1 MEMTSLSRREKSK
14 SLLAAIAVGLL
25 VMLVGAPVVEAA
37 TQKVEVKGSVKVSGI
52 ENAVKVK
59 DSNGDAVESE
69 VIEDMGLLQAEGS
82 DGAIAVRNFAGGGGF
97 LGAGDCTATTADG
110 RPNFV
115 EVSNVI
121 VTGIIAT
128 GTDATIGV
136 QSTAV
141 GPIDLLKFRV
151 NASHPNEFIGLGNGL
166 TATAPLKFTCVDGGT
181 GEFVVLGQ

>member
-1 MEMTSLSRREKSK
+1 MTGLSRREKSK

-37 TQKVEVKGSVKVSGI
+37 TQKVKVEG
-52 ENAVKVK
+52 KVK
-59 DSNGDAVESE
+59 IVDSDADNIESE

-82 DGAIAVRNFAGGGGF
+82 TGAVAVRNFAGGGGF

-121 VTGIIAT
+121 VTGIIFT
-128 GTDATIGV
+128 GTDAQIGV

-151 NASHPNEFIGLGNGL
+151 NANHPNEFIGLGNGL

-181 GEFVVLGQ
+181 GEFVILGQ

>member
-14 SLLAAIAVGLL
+14 SLLAAIAVGLM
-25 VMLVGAPVVEAA
+25 VMLVGAPVVQAA
-37 TQKVEVKGSVKVSGI
+37 VQT
-52 ENAVKVK
+52 VKVK
-59 DSNGDAVESE
+59 GQVKVADTNGDALESE

-82 DGAIAVRNFAGGGGF
+82 SGALAVRNFAGGGGF

-121 VTGIIAT
+121 VTGVIFT
-128 GTDATIGV
+128 GTDAQIGV
-136 QSTAV
+136 QSSAV
-141 GPIDLLKFRV
+141 GPIDLLKWRV
-151 NASHPNEFIGLGNGL
+151 NANNPNEFIGLGNGL
-166 TATAPLKFTCVDGGT
+166 TATAPLTFTCVDGGT

>member
-1 MEMTSLSRREKSK
+1 MEMTGLSRGEKRS
-14 SLLAAIAVGLL
+14 SFLAAIAVGLM
-25 VMLVGAPVVEAA
+25 VMLLGAPMVEAA
-37 TQKVEVKGSVKVSGI
+37 VRKVRVQGQVKV
-52 ENAVKVK
+52 A
-59 DSNGDAVESE
+59 DTNGDALESE

-82 DGAIAVRNFAGGGGF
+82 SGALAVRNFAGGGGF

-121 VTGIIAT
+121 VTGIIFT
-128 GTDATIGV
+128 GTDAQIGV

-151 NASHPNEFIGLGNGL
+151 NANHPNEFIGLGNGL
-166 TATAPLKFTCVDGGT
+166 TATAPLTFTCVDGGT

>member
-14 SLLAAIAVGLL
+14 SLIAAIAVGLM
-25 VMLVGAPVVEAA
+25 VMLVGAPVVQAA
-37 TQKVEVKGSVKVSGI
+37 VQT
-52 ENAVKVK
+52 VKVK
-59 DSNGDAVESE
+59 GAVKTADTNGDAIESE

-82 DGAIAVRNFAGGGGF
+82 AGAIAVRNFAGGGGF

>member
-1 MEMTSLSRREKSK
+1 MEMTGLSRREKSK

-37 TQKVEVKGSVKVSGI
+37 TQKVKVEG
-52 ENAVKVK
+52 KVK
-59 DSNGDAVESE
+59 IVDSDADNIESE

-82 DGAIAVRNFAGGGGF
+82 TGAVAVRNFAGGGGF

-121 VTGIIAT
+121 VTGIIFT
-128 GTDATIGV
+128 GTDAQIGV

-151 NASHPNEFIGLGNGL
+151 NANHPNEFIGLGNGL

-181 GEFVVLGQ
+181 GEFVILGQ

>member
-1 MEMTSLSRREKSK
+1 MEMTGLSRREKSK
-14 SLLAAIAVGLL
+14 SLLAAIAVGLM

-37 TQKVEVKGSVKVSGI
+37 TQKVEVKG
-52 ENAVKVK
+52 KVK
-59 DSNGDAVESE
+59 IVDSDGSNFESE

-82 DGAIAVRNFAGGGGF
+82 SGALAVRNFAGGGGF

-121 VTGIIAT
+121 VTGIIFT
-128 GTDATIGV
+128 GTDAQIGV
-136 QSTAV
+136 QSSAV
-141 GPIDLLKFRV
+141 GPIDLLKWRV
-151 NASHPNEFIGLGNGL
+151 NASNPNLFVGLGNGL

-181 GEFVVLGQ
+181 GEFVILGQ